1 MTFLLN
7 TWLANEINKILND
20 HMLFVLLIWNRGMS
34 VGMII
39 GVAIG
44 STALIV
50 SLIFIYQWQSKMQIA
65 RRSRIG
71 KMCIYSLMLDLTDLE
86 L

>member
-1 MTFLLN
+1 
-7 TWLANEINKILND
+7 
-20 HMLFVLLIWNRGMS
+20 MS

-39 GVAIG
+39 GLAIG
-44 STALIV
+44 GTALIV
-50 SLIFIYQWQSKMQIA
+50 ALIFLYQRQSKMQIA

-71 KMCIYSLMLDLTDLE
+71 TMCIYSLMLDLTDLE